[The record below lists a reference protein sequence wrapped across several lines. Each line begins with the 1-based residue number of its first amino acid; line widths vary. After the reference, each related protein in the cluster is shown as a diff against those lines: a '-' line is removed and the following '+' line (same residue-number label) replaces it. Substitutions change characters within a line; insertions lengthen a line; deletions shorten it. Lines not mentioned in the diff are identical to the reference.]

1 VEIGGHVTN
10 IGARG
15 ESARALARMVVATI
29 AAGVVAGCSSPA
41 PEQSAAPA
49 RAAAPASVPV
59 SSAGLTSVTGQASS
73 GAVVVLEPATPQQ
86 LPPPAGPAVMDQRGQ
101 QFIPSLLVA
110 RTGQPVEFRNG
121 ESIVH
126 NVYVTRRSTGSE
138 VLNVGTDP
146 GQSHTHTFD
155 QTGQYEVSCDIHPG
169 MQATIVVV
177 SSPYVAVGDGFGNFA
192 IVNVPP
198 GSYTLKAMSGG
209 SSTGRIVEVTGTHT
223 DVGKATS

>member
-1 VEIGGHVTN
+1 M
-10 IGARG
+10 A
-15 ESARALARMVVATI
+15 VVTI
-29 AAGVVAGCSSPA
+29 AATVVAGCTGPA
-41 PEQSAAPA
+41 PERSAAPA
-49 RAAAPASVPV
+49 RAPASASVPV
-59 SSAGLTSVTGQASS
+59 STAGLTSVTGTASS
-73 GAVVVLEPATPQQ
+73 GAVVVLEPTTAQE
-86 LPPPAGPAVMDQRGQ
+86 LPAPSGPAVMDQRGQ
-101 QFIPSLLVA
+101 QFIPALLVA

-146 GQSHTHTFD
+146 GQSHTHTFE
-155 QTGQYEVSCDIHPG
+155 QAGQYEVSCDIHPG
-169 MQATIVVV
+169 MLATIIVV

-198 GSYTLKAMSGG
+198 GAYTLKATYAG
-209 SSTGRIVEVTGTHT
+209 TTTERVVEVTGVHT

>member
-1 VEIGGHVTN
+1 MKDRGNHVTN
-10 IGARG
+10 IGVRGSSARG
-15 ESARALARMVVATI
+15 LTRMLVITI
-29 AAGVVAGCSSPA
+29 AATVVAGCSSPA

-49 RAAAPASVPV
+49 RAPASVPV
-59 SSAGLTSVTGQASS
+59 SAAGLTSVTGTASS
-73 GAVVVLEPATPQQ
+73 GAVVVLEPTTAQE
-86 LPPPAGPAVMDQRGQ
+86 LPPPGGPAVMDQRGQ
-101 QFIPSLLVA
+101 QFIPSVLVA

-146 GQSHTHTFD
+146 GQSHTHTFE
-155 QTGQYEVSCDIHPG
+155 QAGQYEVSCDIHPG

-198 GSYTLKAMSGG
+198 GSYTLKATYAG
-209 SSTGRIVEVTGTHT
+209 STSERVVEVTGTHT

>member
-1 VEIGGHVTN
+1 VKSEKQEDGVRELRFT
-10 IGARG
+10 RV
-15 ESARALARMVVATI
+15 LTVA
-29 AAGVVAGCSSPA
+29 VVAGLGAACSNPA
-41 PEQSAAPA
+41 PQQSAAPA
-49 RAAAPASVPV
+49 KAATPASVPV
-59 SSAGLTSVTGQASS
+59 SSAGLTSVTGTAPS
-73 GAVVVLEPATPQQ
+73 GAVVALEPTTAQEF
-86 LPPPAGPAVMDQRGQ
+86 PAPGGPAVMDQRGQ
-101 QFIPSLLVA
+101 QFIPALLVA

-146 GQSHTHTFD
+146 RQSHTHTFE
-155 QTGQYEVSCDIHPG
+155 QAGQYEVSCDIHPG

-177 SSPYVAVGDGFGNFA
+177 SSPYVGVGDGFGNFA

-198 GSYTLKAMSGG
+198 GSYTLKATYAG
-209 SSTGRIVEVTGTHT
+209 STTERAVEVTGTHT